1 MKQICRYKSYSSGF
15 DAMVTHVLKDGT
27 TIASVENIVI
37 NADDFPMIY
46 AIVASIKKEGETD

>member
-1 MKQICRYKSYSSGF
+1 
-15 DAMVTHVLKDGT
+15 MVTHVLKDGT